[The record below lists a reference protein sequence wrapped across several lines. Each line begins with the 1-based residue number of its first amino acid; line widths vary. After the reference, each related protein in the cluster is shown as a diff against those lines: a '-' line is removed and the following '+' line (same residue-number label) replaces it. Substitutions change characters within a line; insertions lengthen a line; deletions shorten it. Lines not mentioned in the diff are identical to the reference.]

1 MSEITIERL
10 LPVVEKAKKVC
21 PVIVFPEYT
30 SPDVLKAASALAQYG
45 IAKPIILGDVD
56 EIRASGLDFT
66 GCTLYDPSSE
76 EGQAKK
82 AEMAEKLA
90 EKTGFPARIIQ
101 KKIKTT
107 LDFAAAMTGLG
118 EADILV
124 SGHIFNTAQTIT
136 AVTIFIGLK
145 PGVERS
151 TCWMIVDIPSY
162 QGPAGENQMFIL
174 SDTSQCFAETVDEL
188 VDVTINAA
196 EGAKGLG
203 WEPRVAMLSFS
214 TMGSGKHAWADKVI
228 EATKIVKERMPEL
241 AIDGEVQLDA
251 AVVPAVAIKK
261 CGEGSKVGGRA
272 NVLIFP
278 TMDAG
283 NIGIKLL
290 QLLGDAVPY
299 GPWLTGYNKPVVQL
313 SRSFSAQTIF
323 GSCVF
328 QAAALDK

>member
-1 MSEITIERL
+1 MDGITIDRIMQ
-10 LPVVEKAKKVC
+10 VVEKARKTH
-21 PVIVFPEYT
+21 PTIVFPEYT
-30 SPDVLKAASALAQYG
+30 SPDVLKAAAALAEYG
-45 IAKPIILGDVD
+45 IAKPIILGNVD
-56 EIRASGLDFT
+56 EIRASGFDFS
-66 GCTLYDPSSE
+66 GCELFDPSSE
-76 EGQAKK
+76 EGVARK
-82 AEMAEKLA
+82 AEMAGKLA
-90 EKTGFPARIIQ
+90 EKTGFPAKIIQ
-101 KKIKTT
+101 KKMKTT
-107 LDFAAAMTGLG
+107 LDFAAAMTALD

-124 SGHIFNTAQTIT
+124 SGHIFNTAQTIS
-136 AVTIFIGLK
+136 AVTIYIGLK

-174 SDTSQCFAETVDEL
+174 SDTSQCYAETVDEL
-188 VDVTINAA
+188 VDVTLNAV

-228 EATKIVKERMPEL
+228 EATRIVKERMPEL

-251 AVVPAVAIKK
+251 AVVPAVATKK
-261 CGEGSKVGGRA
+261 CGEDSKVGGRA

-328 QAAALDK
+328 QAAALEK

>member
-1 MSEITIERL
+1 MEGITIDRIM
-10 LPVVEKAKKVC
+10 PVVERARTKQAT
-21 PVIVFPEYT
+21 IVFPEYD
-30 SPDVLKAASALAQYG
+30 SPDILKAAAALAEYG
-45 IAKPIILGDVD
+45 IAKPIILGPVD
-56 EIRASGLDFT
+56 EILASGHDFT
-66 GCTLYDPSSE
+66 GCELIDITTE
-76 EGQAKK
+76 EAEAHK

-90 EKTGFPARIIQ
+90 EKVGFPARMI
-101 KKIKTT
+101 KKKMKTR
-107 LDFAAAMTGLG
+107 LDYASAMTSLG

-124 SGHIFNTAQTIT
+124 SGHMFNTAQTISS
-136 AVTIFIGLK
+136 VTIFIGLK

-162 QGPAGENQMFIL
+162 HGPAGENQMFIL

-228 EATKIVKERMPEL
+228 EATRIVKERMPEL

-251 AVVPAVAIKK
+251 AVVPAVATKK
-261 CGEGSKVGGRA
+261 CGAESKVGGRA

-328 QAAALDK
+328 QAAAIEK